1 MNLNEWS
8 VLGVHR
14 IFLITVALALLT
26 ASPASAITPPP
37 IDPGALPPDVT
48 GPDQPTEQRVLCA
61 SPTTLPGSGF
71 HDPPW
76 SNTYLG
82 VADAHKFAT
91 GAGVTVAV
99 IDTGVDASPRVPA
112 EPGGDF
118 VDQAGNGLSDCDAH
132 GTLTASI
139 IAGRPA
145 PTDGFVG
152 VAPDARLLSLRQ
164 TSEAFEPVGS
174 QANPNDPNATPAAGS
189 IRSLARAVVH
199 AANLGVGVINIS
211 EAACYKVSRPIDET
225 SLGASIDYAVNVK
238 GVVVVVAAGNTGG
251 DCVQNPAPDPSTPGD
266 PRGWN
271 NVQTV
276 VTPAW
281 YAPLVLSVGGIGQTG
296 MPSSFSMHGPW
307 VDVAAPAENIVALGD
322 TGEPVNALQGREGPV
337 PIAGTSFAAA
347 YVSGLAAL
355 LRQRFPDLTP
365 AQIIHRITATARHPG
380 GGVDDLVGAGVID
393 AVAALTWDIPP
404 GPASAPY
411 NVRRLPPPVVEPGP
425 DRRPIT
431 AVALVAVGLT
441 LALGLGALARRVSGR
456 RNRAHSPTIHA
467 DGHRRRA
474 SPHRRHAGH
483 RTGGGAPVGALSRLG
498 GRYRLS
504 RLPRRQYRSAG
515 RGESVSAGDRDRPG
529 AGEPPDLDRAAR
541 RPGTHP
547 QIGAAPR

>member
-164 TSEAFEPVGS
+164 TSEASNRSAHKPTRMTPTPPRPPVPS
-174 QANPNDPNATPAAGS
+174 
-189 IRSLARAVVH
+189 AV
-199 AANLGVGVINIS
+199 L
-211 EAACYKVSRPIDET
+211 
-225 SLGASIDYAVNVK
+225 
-238 GVVVVVAAGNTGG
+238 
-251 DCVQNPAPDPSTPGD
+251 PAPWCTP
-266 PRGWN
+266 P
-271 NVQTV
+271 TS
-276 VTPAW
+276 AW
-281 YAPLVLSVGGIGQTG
+281 V
-296 MPSSFSMHGPW
+296 
-307 VDVAAPAENIVALGD
+307 
-322 TGEPVNALQGREGPV
+322 
-337 PIAGTSFAAA
+337 
-347 YVSGLAAL
+347 
-355 LRQRFPDLTP
+355 
-365 AQIIHRITATARHPG
+365 
-380 GGVDDLVGAGVID
+380 
-393 AVAALTWDIPP
+393 
-404 GPASAPY
+404 
-411 NVRRLPPPVVEPGP
+411 
-425 DRRPIT
+425 
-431 AVALVAVGLT
+431 
-441 LALGLGALARRVSGR
+441 
-456 RNRAHSPTIHA
+456 
-467 DGHRRRA
+467 
-474 SPHRRHAGH
+474 
-483 RTGGGAPVGALSRLG
+483 
-498 GRYRLS
+498 
-504 RLPRRQYRSAG
+504 
-515 RGESVSAGDRDRPG
+515 
-529 AGEPPDLDRAAR
+529 
-541 RPGTHP
+541 
-547 QIGAAPR
+547 

>member
-1 MNLNEWS
+1 M
-8 VLGVHR
+8 HR

-347 YVSGLAAL
+347 YVSGS
-355 LRQRFPDLTP
+355 
-365 AQIIHRITATARHPG
+365 G
-380 GGVDDLVGAGVID
+380 
-393 AVAALTWDIPP
+393 
-404 GPASAPY
+404 GPASAAVP
-411 NVRRLPPPVVEPGP
+411 RPDAGADHPPDHRHRETPRGRG
-425 DRRPIT
+425 RRP
-431 AVALVAVGLT
+431 
-441 LALGLGALARRVSGR
+441 GR
-456 RNRAHSPTIHA
+456 R
-467 DGHRRRA
+467 
-474 SPHRRHAGH
+474 RRHRCGGRADVGH
-483 RTGGGAPVGALSRLG
+483 SARPCFGAIQRQTTSTPGGGAGSRSSPDYGCGVG
-498 GRYRLS
+498 GRRPYVGPGPGR
-504 RLPRRQYRSAG
+504 AG
-515 RGESVSAGDRDRPG
+515 
-529 AGEPPDLDRAAR
+529 
-541 RPGTHP
+541 
-547 QIGAAPR
+547 